1 MAMSMDVLVARLE
14 AAVARLEASLPS
26 QSSTATSAPAA
37 SASAAASDHPSV
49 VAFDAILTANLQK
62 VTAAAEKVGSA
73 EVTAATKALAEA
85 FEAEKKIVAAIAACK
100 KPDTSALPKL
110 LEPLGAAM
118 AAAGKLTEGK
128 RTDAYNHVK
137 AVAESVAA
145 LTWVAYS
152 GKDCGMSL
160 PGPHIDETWPAAEF
174 YTNKILSTYRN
185 TEGGEAH
192 VEWARALKEL
202 YMVGLKEYIKKFHL
216 TGPSWSAS
224 GLDLPAYLSSAP
236 SAAPAPPRGGPPPPP
251 RGAPPPP
258 PPPAASAGGGGGGGG
273 GADMSKVFSEL
284 NKGEAVTAG
293 LRKVTADMKTKNRT
307 DRSGAVPASIGGS
320 KATSAGASAAAKP
333 AVVKPPKFELQ
344 QGRKWVVE
352 NQVDNKEVV
361 ITDTE
366 PKQTVYI
373 FGCKGTVVQVKV
385 KFLLLAS
392 AIFTHLLHP
401 SPPISSTRL
410 HTSAHVF
417 MCSSAPASSLDPPVF
432 HHTQSYTF
440 CPPPPCPLYPMP
452 LSPMPPLPH
461 APSPPCPLSPM
472 PPLPHAPSPPCPLP
486 PCPLSPVTP
495 LPMPPV
501 PHAMAP
507 MRVPP
512 GKVNNITLDKCT
524 KTAVVFQDVLA
535 ACEVVNCSGVEIQCE
550 GTAPTLAVD
559 NTSGCQLYLAAT
571 ALAAAITTAKS
582 SEINVLVPGPDA
594 ETPWVEHALPE
605 QFVSELKNGTFITTP
620 ISHSGG

>member
-1 MAMSMDVLVARLE
+1 MATSMDVLVARLE

-26 QSSTATSAPAA
+26 QTSTATSAPAA

-62 VTAAAEKVGSA
+62 VMAAAEKVGSA

-118 AAAGKLTEGK
+118 AAASKLTEGK

-185 TEGGEAH
+185 AEGGAAH

-202 YMVGLKEYIKKFHL
+202 YIQGLREYVKKFHL

-284 NKGEAVTAG
+284 NKGEAVTSG
-293 LRKVTADMKTKNRT
+293 LRKVTADMKTKNRA
-307 DRSGAVPASIGGS
+307 DRSGAVPATIGGS

-352 NQVDNKEVV
+352 NQVDNKDVV
-361 ITDTE
+361 IADTE

-373 FGCKGTVVQVKV
+373 FGCKGTVVQVK
-385 KFLLLAS
+385 
-392 AIFTHLLHP
+392 
-401 SPPISSTRL
+401 
-410 HTSAHVF
+410 
-417 MCSSAPASSLDPPVF
+417 
-432 HHTQSYTF
+432 
-440 CPPPPCPLYPMP
+440 
-452 LSPMPPLPH
+452 
-461 APSPPCPLSPM
+461 
-472 PPLPHAPSPPCPLP
+472 
-486 PCPLSPVTP
+486 
-495 LPMPPV
+495 
-501 PHAMAP
+501 
-507 MRVPP
+507 

-535 ACEVVNCSGVEIQCE
+535 ACEVVNCSGVEIQCQ
-550 GTAPTLAVD
+550 GMAPTLAVD
-559 NTSGCQLYLAAT
+559 NTSGCQLYLAASALT
-571 ALAAAITTAKS
+571 ASITTAKS

-594 ETPWVEHALPE
+594 DTPWVEHALPE
-605 QFVSELKNGTFITTP
+605 QFVSELKNGTFVTTP

>member
-1 MAMSMDVLVARLE
+1 MATSMDVLVARLE

-37 SASAAASDHPSV
+37 STSAAASDHPSV

-73 EVTAATKALAEA
+73 EVTAATKVLAEA

-118 AAAGKLTEGK
+118 AAASKLTEGK

-174 YTNKILSTYRN
+174 YTNKVLPRPAATPPFFLPSPFTLLSLRSSLSIPN
-185 TEGGEAH
+185 
-192 VEWARALKEL
+192 
-202 YMVGLKEYIKKFHL
+202 
-216 TGPSWSAS
+216 PSSSPLPPSAS
-224 GLDLPAYLSSAP
+224 HTSPPPFPSAHSSLSHSAFALSFLQLLSQTRLNASLDLRLDLPAYLSSAP

-293 LRKVTADMKTKNRT
+293 LRKVTADMKTKNRA

-320 KATSAGASAAAKP
+320 KATSAGASATAKP

-361 ITDTE
+361 IADTE

-373 FGCKGTVVQVKV
+373 FGCKGTVVQVK
-385 KFLLLAS
+385 
-392 AIFTHLLHP
+392 
-401 SPPISSTRL
+401 
-410 HTSAHVF
+410 
-417 MCSSAPASSLDPPVF
+417 
-432 HHTQSYTF
+432 
-440 CPPPPCPLYPMP
+440 
-452 LSPMPPLPH
+452 
-461 APSPPCPLSPM
+461 
-472 PPLPHAPSPPCPLP
+472 
-486 PCPLSPVTP
+486 
-495 LPMPPV
+495 
-501 PHAMAP
+501 
-507 MRVPP
+507 

-535 ACEVVNCSGVEIQCE
+535 ACEVVNCSGVEIQCQ
-550 GTAPTLAVD
+550 GTAPMLAVD
-559 NTSGCQLYLAAT
+559 NTSGCQLYLAASALT
-571 ALAAAITTAKS
+571 ASITTAKS

-594 ETPWVEHALPE
+594 DTPWVEHALPE
-605 QFVSELKNGTFITTP
+605 QFVSELKNGTFVTTP